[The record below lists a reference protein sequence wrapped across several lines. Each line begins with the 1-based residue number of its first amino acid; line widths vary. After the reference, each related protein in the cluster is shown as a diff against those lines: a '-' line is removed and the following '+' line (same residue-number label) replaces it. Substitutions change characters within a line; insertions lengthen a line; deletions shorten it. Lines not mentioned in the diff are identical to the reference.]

1 MTAIASVRERA
12 LAIVRALGPGFSE
25 RAAGY
30 DRAPAFPFENY
41 AELRDAGMLGLCI
54 PERYGGMGAG
64 FADYMYISAEL
75 ARFCP
80 TTALTYNMHS
90 QTVLWTGILADDLDM
105 PDDVRAR
112 HERIRAGLYR
122 WILEDGA
129 IMSQPLSEGI
139 ARGATAGV
147 ATVATPVPGGF
158 EINGRKIFAS
168 LAGAADAY
176 NFTCRVEGEPGLRFL
191 SVRSDNPGVQIVG
204 DWDTLGMRGTDS
216 RTLLFTDAFVAADDE
231 LLPTG
236 LFDQLAERWPH
247 VYLTLTP
254 TYIGLTRAVVDFVQS
269 YLGSTPP
276 PGIPARRDVPAKQ
289 WAWAEIQ
296 IAYERSR
303 SLWECAVGEAGLDPS
318 PDQLRRAWAA
328 AYTAMETA
336 PEVAALA
343 IRACGGGSLMR
354 TLPLEQHYRDARC
367 GSVMLPWS
375 AEVCLELLGRFGLYE
390 GLEDHR
396 KV

>member
-1 MTAIASVRERA
+1 VTGAAARERA
-12 LAIVRALGPGFSE
+12 LALVRELGPAFAE
-25 RAAGY
+25 RAARW
-30 DRAPAFPFENY
+30 DRETAFPFENY

-54 PERYGGMGAG
+54 PERFGGMGAS
-64 FADYMYISAEL
+64 FQDYMHVSAEL

-80 TTALTYNMHS
+80 VTALTFNMHS
-90 QTVLWTGILADDLDM
+90 QTTLWTGILADDLDM
-105 PDDVRAR
+105 PEDVRNR
-112 HERIRAGLYR
+112 HERIRMGLYR
-122 WILEDGA
+122 WILDDGA
-129 IMSQPLSEGI
+129 LMSQPLSEGI

-147 ATVATPVPGGF
+147 ATTATPVEGGF
-158 EINGRKIFAS
+158 HVNGRKVFAS

-176 NFTCRVEGEPGLRFL
+176 NFTCRVPGEDGVRFL
-191 SVRSDNPGVQIVG
+191 SVRSDNPGVKIVG
-204 DWDTLGMRGTDS
+204 DWDPLGMRGTDS
-216 RTLLFTDAFVAADDE
+216 RTLLFEDAFVHVDDE
-231 LLPTG
+231 LLPSG
-236 LFDQLAERWPH
+236 GFDQLAQRWPH

-254 TYIGLTRAVVDFVQS
+254 TYIGLTRAVVDFVQA

-276 PGIPARRDVPAKQ
+276 AGVPARRDVPAKQ

-303 SLWECAVGEAGLDPS
+303 SLWECAVAEAGLDPS
-318 PDQLRRAWAA
+318 PEQLRRAWAA
-328 AYTAMETA
+328 SFTAMETA

-354 TLPLEQHYRDARC
+354 NLPLEQHYRDARC

-390 GLEDHR
+390 EPDDHR
-396 KV
+396 NV